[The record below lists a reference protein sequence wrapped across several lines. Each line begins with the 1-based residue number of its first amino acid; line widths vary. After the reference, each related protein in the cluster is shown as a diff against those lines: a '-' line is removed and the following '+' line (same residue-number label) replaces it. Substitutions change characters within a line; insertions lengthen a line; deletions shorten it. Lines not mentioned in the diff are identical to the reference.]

1 MNDERLRIG
10 AFARQCGVSVATIRF
25 YERRGLLPAPT
36 RRASGVREYSS
47 RVAEQVRLVRWL
59 NGLGFSLAEIASLV
73 SAWRAHQG
81 RGRGAL
87 RARAAEKRRE
97 LDAEMARLQTAR
109 RLLDSIVACDCTG
122 DCPVLSRAM
131 SRAPKPTNARLRRRG
146 ATATR
151 SR

>member
-1 MNDERLRIG
+1 MSSERLRIG

-25 YERRGLLPAPT
+25 YERRGLLPAPL

-59 NGLGFSLAEIASLV
+59 NGLGFSLAEIATLV

-109 RLLDSIVACDCTG
+109 RLLDAIVACDCTG

-131 SRAPKPTNARLRRRG
+131 GRDAKPQAAALRRRG
-146 ATATR
+146 ATARR